1 MKCAWTF
8 CFTIHELK
16 ISDTVP
22 APCMN
27 LRWSSWKNTCKYF
40 NILFQQL
47 VRKQQ
52 PWKFSNIVN
61 NFQFFPLKV
70 ASCFNWRNEAQ
81 LQINCLNSFSPRGVK
96 KSPIFLGPI
105 QTPHF
110 SWVEPEHIELS
121 TWKIRRLSQLGAPSS
136 IWNGSAVLSA
146 WPRRE
151 FRLWSDFGTAL
162 IQNRTALFTYR
173 INA

>member
-16 ISDTVP
+16 ISDTVA

-27 LRWSSWKNTCKYF
+27 PRWSSWKNTCKYF

-61 NFQFFPLKV
+61 HFQFFPLKM
-70 ASCFNWRNEAQ
+70 ASCFNWRNETQ
-81 LQINCLNSFSPRGVK
+81 LQINCLNSFCPRDVK
-96 KSPIFLGPI
+96 KSPIFFGPV
-105 QTPHF
+105 QTSNF
-110 SWVEPEHIELS
+110 SEPNLIHWIKYMKNSASESIRS
-121 TWKIRRLSQLGAPSS
+121 TYFNLERLSRSFCLTRPR
-136 IWNGSAVLSA
+136 ISAL
-146 WPRRE
+146 E
-151 FRLWSDFGTAL
+151 RLWNSFDSEP
-162 IQNRTALFTYR
+162 NRTFQVPK
-173 INA
+173 